1 MKKFIIP
8 LIIILP
14 LMLSSTINVSV
25 YMAADNSM
33 VFAVEDNISDMIR
46 ASENN
51 SDILFNIMQDTGGSS
66 YRLRIRNGS
75 IDTLMV
81 SGNINSGDANT
92 VSEFFI
98 ESFNYSKADKYI
110 AVLWNHGNG
119 WYESKSILYD
129 NNPNDFISVVNG
141 ELREIFSR
149 INNALGRRLD
159 IALFD
164 ACAMQSLEVLYE
176 IRDYAEYSAG
186 SSVRVPYYGMP
197 YDKIFSHVNSDM
209 SNRDIGQVICD
220 SSYSH
225 YSQQLDSIDFSLV
238 YLPAVNSIAQSAAGL
253 NPLSLLRINRMECSI
268 PDSILSG
275 DVYQQTDKDYLSGMK
290 MHFPADIS
298 SFIALY
304 RDYIHLS
311 LDREY
316 DITRQLFP
324 YYGVPDTFPPLR
336 IDSVSIIDRGH
347 SNYSALFNEPYDFS
361 PIEKYEIALSKT
373 NNTYNYSF
381 EDTFRVFSGEY
392 FYDSENLVSKP
403 YSLRVISISDTF
415 ITEGRGVLIDM
426 LITGDSDD
434 TLTLS
439 TDSDTLFISDFNKY
453 QWDRYRL
460 ILEGNSPVISFS
472 TDSLHYINI
481 DNLRVAGLDS
491 MFTGEIYEEDYLFH
505 KLDRGNYCL
514 TVKPFDIYSNAAVSD
529 SIFEFEISTPVETYA
544 YPNPAGSKVNIV
556 AGLSGDYQLRVFTA
570 AGALA
575 LTVNGQS
582 ETGIIELKGLELK
595 PGLYFYTV
603 ETQSRLI
610 RGKFSI
616 I

>member
-1 MKKFIIP
+1 MI
-8 LIIILP
+8 
-14 LMLSSTINVSV
+14 SSAINVSV

-33 VFAVEDNISDMIR
+33 IFAVEDNISDMIR

-51 SDILFNIMQDTGGSS
+51 SDILFNILQDTDNSS

-75 IDTLMV
+75 IDTLSV
-81 SGNINSGDANT
+81 LGNINSGDANT
-92 VSEFFI
+92 VSDFFI
-98 ESFNYSKADKYI
+98 ESFNYYKADKYI

-129 NNPNDFISVVNG
+129 NNPNDFISVTKG
-141 ELREIFSR
+141 ELAEIFSR
-149 INNALGRRLD
+149 IYNALGRRLD

-176 IRDYAEYSAG
+176 IMDYAEYSAG

-197 YDKIFSHVNSDM
+197 YDKIFAHVNSDM

-220 SSYSH
+220 SAYAH
-225 YSQQLDSIDFSLV
+225 YSSQLDSIDFSLV
-238 YLPAVNSIAQSAAGL
+238 YMPAVKSIAQSATGL
-253 NPLSLLRINRMECSI
+253 NPLLLSRINQMECSI
-268 PDSILSG
+268 PDSLLSE
-275 DVYQQTDKDYLSGMK
+275 DIYQQTDKDYLSGMK
-290 MHFPADIS
+290 MHFPDDIR

-304 RDYIHLS
+304 KDYIDLS
-311 LDREY
+311 IDRDY

-336 IDSVSIIDRGH
+336 IDSVSITDRGH
-347 SNYSALFNEPYDFS
+347 SNYSTHFNEPYDFS
-361 PIEKYEIALSKT
+361 QIEKYDITLNKV
-373 NNTYNYSF
+373 NNAYKYSF
-381 EDTFRVFSGEY
+381 EDTFGVFSGEY
-392 FYDSENLVSKP
+392 FYDSENFVSKP
-403 YSLRVISISDTF
+403 YSLRVISMSDTF
-415 ITEGRGVLIDM
+415 ITDGRSVLIDM
-426 LITGDSDD
+426 IVTGDSDD
-434 TLTLS
+434 TLIVS
-439 TDSDTLFISDFNKY
+439 TDSDTLFIIDFNKY

-481 DNLRVAGLDS
+481 DDIRVAGLDS
-491 MFTGEIYEEDYLFH
+491 IITDEIYEEDYLFH
-505 KLDRGNYCL
+505 KLTRGSYCL
-514 TVKPFDIYSNAAVSD
+514 TVKPYDIYGNTPVTD
-529 SIFEFEISTPVETYA
+529 SIFEFNISTPVETYT
-544 YPNPAGSKVNIV
+544 YPNPAGSALNIV
-556 AGLSGDYQLRVFTA
+556 TELSGDYQLRVFTA

-582 ETGIIELKGLELK
+582 ETGIIELRGLELK

-603 ETQSRLI
+603 ETESMTL